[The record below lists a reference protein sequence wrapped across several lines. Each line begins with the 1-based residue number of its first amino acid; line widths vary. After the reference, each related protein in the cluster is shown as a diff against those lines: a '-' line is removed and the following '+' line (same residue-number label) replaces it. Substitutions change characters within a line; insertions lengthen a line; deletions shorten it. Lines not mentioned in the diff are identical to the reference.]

1 MTTPLRRLWAL
12 PSLPP
17 PTSRNLWL
25 ALAALVA
32 WQNLWML
39 HITQEQPKLV
49 LFVVLLWWG
58 ALTCMEDRLEQL
70 RPAPSP
76 LSLGLGSLLLLWCL
90 WRSRQIIG
98 LDSVISI
105 LTPLEGLA
113 LALLCEPLRRLRRFR
128 QQLLILALLPLFT
141 LTTQATAVS
150 SWLEARLSPFAAS
163 LAATLLSWLGLEAL
177 SDGRLVR
184 TATGSV
190 SVAGACSGIDQIAQV
205 LAIAV
210 IFLLAFPLRRP
221 RHRQLVWSGAVV
233 LPLLLN
239 GARIALLATIAPG
252 PGQTATD
259 TSWWF
264 DFFHEEVGSLL
275 FSGLSVFLFGALY
288 LALIER
294 ELGPPPAGPAA
305 PGPTARS
312 Q

>member
-1 MTTPLRRLWAL
+1 MTPPPRQRWAL
-12 PSLPP
+12 PPLPP

-25 ALAALVA
+25 TLAALVA
-32 WQNLWML
+32 WQNLWVL
-39 HITQEQPKLV
+39 HSTQEQPKLV

-58 ALTCMEDRLEQL
+58 ALTCMEDRLEHL
-70 RPAPSP
+70 RPAPSR
-76 LSLGLGSLLLLWCL
+76 LSLMLGSALLLWCL
-90 WRSRQIIG
+90 WRSQQIMT
-98 LDSVISI
+98 LDSVIAL

-113 LALLCEPLRRLRRFR
+113 LALLCEPLHRLRRFQ
-128 QQLLILALLPLFT
+128 QQLLILWLLPLFT
-141 LTTQATAVS
+141 LATQASAVS
-150 SWLEARLSPFAAS
+150 SWLEAGASPFAAS
-163 LAATLLSWLGLEAL
+163 LAASLLSWLGLEAV

-221 RHRQLVWSGAVV
+221 LHHLLVWTGAVV
-233 LPLLLN
+233 LPVLLN
-239 GARIALLATIAPG
+239 GVRIALLARIAPG
-252 PGQTATD
+252 PRQTVGD

-264 DFFHEEVGSLL
+264 DFFHEEMGSLI
-275 FSGLSVFLFGALY
+275 FSGLSVFFFGALY

-305 PGPTARS
+305 PGPPES
-312 Q
+312 P